1 MAGFWAVQDCGKPYN
16 LENYIAFFEALR
28 AVHPQL
34 RLVANCNMG
43 SSAPTDLYDW
53 HVYTG
58 AQKGT
63 ESCYIAML
71 MDASGSCNRESGLG

>member
-1 MAGFWAVQDCGKPYN
+1 MVLSRQTLMAGFWAVQDCGKPYY

-43 SSAPTDLYDW
+43 ISAPTDLYDW

-58 AQKGT
+58 AHKVQNHVT
-63 ESCYIAML
+63 L
-71 MDASGSCNRESGLG
+71 

>member
-1 MAGFWAVQDCGKPYN
+1 MQDCGKPYY

-28 AVHPQL
+28 AVHPHL

-43 SSAPTDLYDW
+43 DSAPTDLYDW

-58 AQKGT
+58 AHMCHT
-63 ESCYIAML
+63 SSCAL
-71 MDASGSCNRESGLG
+71 AASCC